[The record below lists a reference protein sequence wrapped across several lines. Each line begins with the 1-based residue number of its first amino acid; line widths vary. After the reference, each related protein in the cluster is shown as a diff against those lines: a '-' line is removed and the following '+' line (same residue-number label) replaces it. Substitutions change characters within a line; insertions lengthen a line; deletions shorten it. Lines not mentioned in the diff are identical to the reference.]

1 MNSEDATNFQ
11 KAEGRGQECEMTLI
25 SIYIAI
31 QVRLS
36 SPAEVSEQDPWLCCL
51 NGLLEKA
58 MSLH

>member
-11 KAEGRGQECEMTLI
+11 KAEGRGQEPEMALI

-31 QVRLS
+31 EVRLS
-36 SPAEVSEQDPWLCCL
+36 SPAEDSEQDPWLCSL